1 MLAWLLTLN
10 YISVL
15 KCYHLINYI
24 LHVIL
29 LYIRIIRNIGDDGVY
44 LVRTGA
50 DGGQVCI
57 AFVVVVVVVKFIVV
71 KVVVITTIA
80 DHLRYFTRQLFRQFR
95 SDQFISK
102 LSIIVAVY

>member
-1 MLAWLLTLN
+1 MLAWIFTLN

-15 KCYHLINYI
+15 KCYGLINYI

-29 LYIRIIRNIGDDGVY
+29 LDIRIIRNIGDDGVY

-57 AFVVVVVVVKFIVV
+57 AFVVVVVMVVKFIVV
-71 KVVVITTIA
+71 KVVVIVVIA

-102 LSIIVAVY
+102 LSTATVN

>member
-1 MLAWLLTLN
+1 M
-10 YISVL
+10 
-15 KCYHLINYI
+15 
-24 LHVIL
+24 
-29 LYIRIIRNIGDDGVY
+29 Y

-57 AFVVVVVVVKFIVV
+57 AFVVVVVVVFVVKFIVV
-71 KVVVITTIA
+71 KVVVIVVIA

>member
-1 MLAWLLTLN
+1 MLAWIFTIN

-15 KCYHLINYI
+15 KCYGLINYI

-57 AFVVVVVVVKFIVV
+57 AFVVVVVFFVKFIVV
-71 KVVVITTIA
+71 KVIVVKVVVI
-80 DHLRYFTRQLFRQFR
+80 
-95 SDQFISK
+95 
-102 LSIIVAVY
+102 VVYC

>member
-1 MLAWLLTLN
+1 M
-10 YISVL
+10 
-15 KCYHLINYI
+15 
-24 LHVIL
+24 
-29 LYIRIIRNIGDDGVY
+29 Y

-57 AFVVVVVVVKFIVV
+57 AFVVVVVVVVVKFIVV

-102 LSIIVAVY
+102 LSIIVEPCILANLNNTMQTKQKKSTLFFF

>member
-1 MLAWLLTLN
+1 M
-10 YISVL
+10 
-15 KCYHLINYI
+15 
-24 LHVIL
+24 
-29 LYIRIIRNIGDDGVY
+29 Y

-71 KVVVITTIA
+71 KVVVIA